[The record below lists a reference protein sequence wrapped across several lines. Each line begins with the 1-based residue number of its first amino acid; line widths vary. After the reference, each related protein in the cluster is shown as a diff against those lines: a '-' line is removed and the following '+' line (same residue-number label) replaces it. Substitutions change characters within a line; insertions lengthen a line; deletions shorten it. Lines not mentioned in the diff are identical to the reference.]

1 MPDLKTLF
9 IDLTGLTLREPRK
22 AAARVLAIQ
31 VPRPVLWQALVLVV
45 VLGAIQTII
54 SDYMVLFMAGPGA
67 TLLFAANPLVTS
79 VMALGGT
86 VVMVHAIHRIGAMFG
101 GRGDLDGAL
110 KIAIWVQAVLLL
122 FNTAQLILML
132 FAPVLSALMGM
143 VNVGILF
150 WLMTVFIA
158 VLHGFQ
164 SYPKVLLGI
173 FLSALML
180 GMAIIILLSVTG
192 LSSVLGV

>member
-9 IDLTGLTLREPRK
+9 IDLTRLTLREPRK

-31 VPRPVLWQALVLVV
+31 VTRPVLWQALVLVV

-86 VVMVHAIHRIGAMFG
+86 VVMVHAIHRIGVMFG

-180 GMAIIILLSVTG
+180 GMAFIILLSVTG

>member
-9 IDLTGLTLREPRK
+9 IDLTRLTLREPRK
-22 AAARVLAIQ
+22 AAARVLAMPF
-31 VPRPVLWQALVLVV
+31 PRPVLWQALALVV

-54 SDYMVLFMAGPGA
+54 SDYVVLFMAGPGA
-67 TLLFAANPLVTS
+67 TLLFAANPLFTS

-86 VVMVHAIHRIGAMFG
+86 VVMVHSIHRIGVMFG

-180 GMAIIILLSVTG
+180 GMAFIILLSVTG